1 MDYRQTIVWL
11 GFGLLAGLAAVPGL
25 AAGGA
30 PLLPLFL
37 CGLALACA
45 AHGPSR
51 DRVMQ
56 MIGKVLAGST
66 LRLVLIAV
74 GVALIW
80 QLVGIEL
87 AFLMAGDVLAYV
99 EVVAAV
105 SLIAANTRL
114 APIRA
119 RVARQI
125 QALGEALSPR
135 RVGIGRAVRAIRR
148 PRRKPSRA
156 DDAEGGAVWAFA

>member
-1 MDYRQTIVWL
+1 MDYRQTGVWL

-37 CGLALACA
+37 CGLSLACA
-45 AHGPSR
+45 AHEPSG
-51 DRVMQ
+51 DRVMKT
-56 MIGKVLAGST
+56 IGKVLAGST

-105 SLIAANTRL
+105 SLVAANTRL
-114 APIRA
+114 ASIRA
-119 RVARQI
+119 DIVRRIAAVRA
-125 QALGEALSPR
+125 GLSIPWSGVR
-135 RVGIGRAVRAIRR
+135 RSVRAIRR
-148 PRRKPSRA
+148 PGRKPSRA
-156 DDAEGGAVWAFA
+156 DDAEERAVWALA

>member
-25 AAGGA
+25 AAGTA
-30 PLLPLFL
+30 PLLPLCL
-37 CGLALACA
+37 CGLSLACA

-56 MIGKVLAGST
+56 AIGKVLAGST

-74 GVALIW
+74 GAALIW

-99 EVVAAV
+99 EVVAAM
-105 SLIAANTRL
+105 SLIATNARL
-114 APIRA
+114 AAIRTDIVRRIA
-119 RVARQI
+119 AVRA
-125 QALGEALSPR
+125 GLSIPWSGVR
-135 RVGIGRAVRAIRR
+135 RSVRAVRR
-148 PRRKPSRA
+148 PGRKPSRA
-156 DDAEGGAVWAFA
+156 DDAEGPAAWAFA

>member
-1 MDYRQTIVWL
+1 MDYRQAIVWL

-25 AAGGA
+25 AAGGV

-37 CGLALACA
+37 CGLCLACA
-45 AHGPSR
+45 AQEPSR
-51 DRVMQ
+51 TLVMR
-56 MIGKVLAGST
+56 MIGKVLAGSI
-66 LRLVLIAV
+66 LRLVLIVV

-119 RVARQI
+119 GLVRRIEAVRAKS
-125 QALGEALSPR
+125 ALRWSGVR
-135 RVGIGRAVRAIRR
+135 RSVRAIRR
-148 PRRKPSRA
+148 PGRKPPRA

>member
-1 MDYRQTIVWL
+1 MDCRQTIVWL
-11 GFGLLAGLAAVPGL
+11 GFGLLAGLGAVPGL
-25 AAGGA
+25 AAGGT

-37 CGLALACA
+37 CGLCLACA
-45 AHGPSR
+45 AHGASR
-51 DRVMQ
+51 DRVMR

-119 RVARQI
+119 GIV
-125 QALGEALSPR
+125 R
-135 RVGIGRAVRAIRR
+135 RIAAVRADSSILWSGVRRSGRAIRR
-148 PRRKPSRA
+148 PGRKPSRA
-156 DDAEGGAVWAFA
+156 DDAEGRAVRAFA

>member
-1 MDYRQTIVWL
+1 MDDRQKIVWL
-11 GFGLLAGLAAVPGL
+11 GFGLLTGLAALPGL
-25 AAGGA
+25 AAGGG

-37 CGLALACA
+37 CGLCLACA
-45 AHGPSR
+45 VHQPSR
-51 DRVMQ
+51 TRVMEGV
-56 MIGKVLAGST
+56 GKVLAGST
-66 LRLVLIAV
+66 LRLILIVV

-105 SLIAANTRL
+105 SLIAANIRL

-119 RVARQI
+119 QVAGRVR
-125 QALGEALSPR
+125 ALGANLSFR
-135 RVGIGRAVRAIRR
+135 RLGIGRAVRALRR
-148 PRRKPSRA
+148 TRRKPPRV
-156 DDAEGGAVWAFA
+156 DDGEAGAVWAFA

>member
-30 PLLPLFL
+30 PWLPLFL
-37 CGLALACA
+37 CGVCLACA
-45 AHGPSR
+45 AHPPSR
-51 DRVMQ
+51 AQVMAGIDRVF
-56 MIGKVLAGST
+56 AGST
-66 LRLVLIAV
+66 LRLVLILV

-99 EVVAAV
+99 EVLAAV

-119 RVARQI
+119 RAVQRI
-125 QALGEALSPR
+125 QAVRTGLLFLRA
-135 RVGIGRAVRAIRR
+135 GIGRSTRAVRRA
-148 PRRKPSRA
+148 RRKRPRA
-156 DDAEGGAVWAFA
+156 DDADAGAAWAFA

>member
-1 MDYRQTIVWL
+1 MDDRQTIVWL
-11 GFGLLAGLAAVPGL
+11 GFGLLAAVAALPGL

-30 PLLPLFL
+30 PWLPVFL
-37 CGLALACA
+37 CGLCLACA
-45 AHGPSR
+45 VHQASR
-51 DRVMQ
+51 TRVTEAV
-56 MIGKVLAGST
+56 GKVLAGST
-66 LRLVLIAV
+66 LRLVLIGV

-114 APIRA
+114 APVRA
-119 RVARQI
+119 QVARQVR
-125 QALGEALSPR
+125 ALGTALSLR
-135 RVGIGRAVRAIRR
+135 RTGSGRAVRALRR
-148 PRRKPSRA
+148 ARRKRPRA
-156 DDAEGGAVWAFA
+156 DDADAGAVWAFA

>member
-1 MDYRQTIVWL
+1 MDHRQTIVWL

-37 CGLALACA
+37 CGLCLACA
-45 AHGPSR
+45 VHRRSR
-51 DRVMQ
+51 GLTME
-56 MIGKVLAGST
+56 MIGKVFAGST
-66 LRLVLIAV
+66 LRLVLILFGA
-74 GVALIW
+74 ALIW

-119 RVARQI
+119 GIVRRI
-125 QALGEALSPR
+125 EAVRAESLIRWGGVR
-135 RVGIGRAVRAIRR
+135 RSVRAIRR
-148 PRRKPSRA
+148 PGRKPSRA
-156 DDAEGGAVWAFA
+156 DDAEGGAGWAFA

>member
-11 GFGLLAGLAAVPGL
+11 ALGMLAGLAAMPGL
-25 AAGGA
+25 AADGT

-37 CGLALACA
+37 CGLCLACA
-45 AHGPSR
+45 AHGASR
-51 DRVMQ
+51 DRVMG

-66 LRLVLIAV
+66 LRLVLIVV
-74 GVALIW
+74 GVALTW

-105 SLIAANTRL
+105 SLITANTRL
-114 APIRA
+114 APLRA
-119 RVARQI
+119 GIVRRIA
-125 QALGEALSPR
+125 AF
-135 RVGIGRAVRAIRR
+135 RVGSSISWSGVRRSVRALRR
-148 PRRKPSRA
+148 PGRKPPRA
-156 DDAEGGAVWAFA
+156 DDAEGRAVWAFA

>member
-11 GFGLLAGLAAVPGL
+11 GFGLLAGLATGPGL
-25 AAGGA
+25 ATGGA

-37 CGLALACA
+37 CGLCLACA

-51 DRVMQ
+51 DCVMQ

-119 RVARQI
+119 GIVRRI
-125 QALGEALSPR
+125 EAVHAELSIRLSGVR
-135 RVGIGRAVRAIRR
+135 RSVRAIRR
-148 PRRKPSRA
+148 PARKPSRA

>member
-1 MDYRQTIVWL
+1 MDYRQTIAWL

-25 AAGGA
+25 ASGGA

-37 CGLALACA
+37 CGLCLACA
-45 AHGPSR
+45 AQEPSR
-51 DRVMQ
+51 NLVMR
-56 MIGKVLAGST
+56 MIGKVFAGST

-74 GVALIW
+74 GVALVW

-99 EVVAAV
+99 EVLAAV
-105 SLIAANTRL
+105 SLITANTRL

-119 RVARQI
+119 GIVRRIAAARTEVSI
-125 QALGEALSPR
+125 RWSGARR
-135 RVGIGRAVRAIRR
+135 RVRALRR
-148 PRRKPSRA
+148 PGRKPSRA
-156 DDAEGGAVWAFA
+156 DDADGRAVWAFA

>member
-1 MDYRQTIVWL
+1 MDYRQTLVWL
-11 GFGLLAGLAAVPGL
+11 GFGLLAGLAAMPGL

-37 CGLALACA
+37 CGLCLACA
-45 AHGPSR
+45 VHGPSR
-51 DRVMQ
+51 DRVMR

-74 GVALIW
+74 GAALIW

-119 RVARQI
+119 GMV
-125 QALGEALSPR
+125 R
-135 RVGIGRAVRAIRR
+135 RIEAVRAELSIRWSGVR
-148 PRRKPSRA
+148 RSVRATHRSGRKPSRA
-156 DDAEGGAVWAFA
+156 DDVEGRAVRAFA